1 MNEVAVQAGKVATT
15 PRALWLGSCEGLS
28 SKCCELHGGSTTV
41 PVLAFLG
48 GFGQGS
54 ELCKPHPNLK
64 KLEVGFEALPHPMG
78 GSQSPEN
85 QSGSQLVS

>member
-1 MNEVAVQAGKVATT
+1 M
-15 PRALWLGSCEGLS
+15 
-28 SKCCELHGGSTTV
+28 